1 MSFGKTATLNTGHK
15 IPLLGYGTWQAAP
28 GEVGRGVYEA
38 LKIGYRHIDLA
49 KVYGNQVEAGEG
61 IKKALAEV
69 PGLKRE
75 DIFLTSKLWNS
86 QHKPEDVEA
95 SLDDTLKE
103 LGVDYLDVSVLAGCL
118 NGGLICAALSYSF
131 PCCF

>member
-1 MSFGKTATLNTGHK
+1 MSSGKTATLNTGHT

-49 KVYGNQVEAGEG
+49 KVYLNQVEAGEG

-95 SLDDTLKE
+95 SLDDTLRE
-103 LGVDYLDVSVLAGCL
+103 LGVEYLDVS
-118 NGGLICAALSYSF
+118 SF
-131 PCCF
+131 VE